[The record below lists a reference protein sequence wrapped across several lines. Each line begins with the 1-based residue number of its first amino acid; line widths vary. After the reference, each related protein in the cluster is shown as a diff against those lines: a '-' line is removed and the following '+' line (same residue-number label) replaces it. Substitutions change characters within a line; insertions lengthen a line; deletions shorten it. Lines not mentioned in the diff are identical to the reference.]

1 MAERRP
7 QSGWSCRLLTP
18 LSIPGRIDFPWMLN
32 DVKGVLALW
41 CQHSVISLSLCIFFV
56 IHHSPFSFSSPPS
69 FYPPSLFLTLP
80 LSLPVFLMF
89 FLGFSFSC
97 SLAFPQLLAS
107 LPSRSKFHSQFIYE
121 QLISNNFIIKES
133 AIVMPFMPFPL
144 LCDITE
150 LLFECHDVVLNG
162 TPNL

>member
-7 QSGWSCRLLTP
+7 QRGWSCRLLTS

-32 DVKGVLALW
+32 DVKGLLALW

-69 FYPPSLFLTLP
+69 FTLP
-80 LSLPVFLMF
+80 LFSSLFSSLPVFLMI
-89 FLGFSFSC
+89 FLGFPLSC

-121 QLISNNFIIKES
+121 QLISNNFITKES

-150 LLFECHDVVLNG
+150 IFECHDVVLNG